1 MKTILCAMALAL
13 PITFGTG
20 AFAQAPPAGA
30 GGASAAASTPA
41 PKQLFAVEIRT
52 GPQWNTALPP
62 NQQALMREHSAH
74 LRKLRDEG
82 RIRFGARDGDVGL
95 VVLEAAHIEEARAWM
110 EADPSIRGG
119 TFRFEIHPFAVFY
132 GGSVGR

>member
-1 MKTILCAMALAL
+1 MALTLLGGFAAL
-13 PITFGTG
+13 
-20 AFAQAPPAGA
+20 AQAPPA
-30 GGASAAASTPA
+30 ASAPA

-62 NQQALMREHSAH
+62 NQQPLMREHSAH

-82 RIRFGARDGDVGL
+82 RIRIGARYGEVGL
-95 VVLEAAHIEEARAWM
+95 VVLEAANIEEARSWM
-110 EADPSIRGG
+110 EADPSMRGG
-119 TFRFEIHPFAVFY
+119 TFRFEIHPFGVFY